1 MKSELSLKEEI
12 DLYISSNLTPT
23 ELFIIRLLFLA
34 QDGDSTHLMNYLSN
48 VTDGKELFRAVLA
61 SLQKKSIILASFKI
75 PEEGQSI
82 RFKDIPFNKNFLK
95 RYIKESN
102 QLGKE
107 FFEAYPSFMFIGE
120 KMASIKNITKAG
132 LFSLDEFCIHYTKQ
146 IKAAC
151 TTHERIMKSLEFGKE
166 HNLIRY
172 TMLEFIAS
180 RKWEELDQ
188 IENSGDIA
196 GYDNTELL

>member
-1 MKSELSLKEEI
+1 MNSELSLKEEI

-23 ELFIIRLLFLA
+23 ELFIIRVLFLA

-48 VTDGKELFRAVLA
+48 VTDGKELFRFVLA
-61 SLQKKSIILASFKI
+61 SLQKKGVILASFKI

-95 RYIKESN
+95 RYIRESN

-107 FFEAYPSFMFIGE
+107 LFEAYPSFMFINGR
-120 KMASIKNITKAG
+120 MASIKNITKAG
-132 LFSLDEFCIHYTKQ
+132 LFSLDEFCIYYAKQ
-146 IKAAC
+146 IKSAS

-166 HNLIRY
+166 NNLIRY
-172 TMLEFIAS
+172 TLLEFIAS
-180 RKWEELDQ
+180 RKWEELDR